1 MPTDFKTSMARW
13 VNESTEKMN
22 KKIKPIMKKLKHLR
36 ATFLQYADEKS
47 IRGAWTDELKEDL
60 ETIESLEVDLNIQK
74 RLLPGDM
81 KLCNT
86 LYKKYKVV
94 YDWT

>member
-47 IRGAWTDELKEDL
+47 IRGAWTEELKEDFEIIEAL
-60 ETIESLEVDLNIQK
+60 ELDLNIRK
-74 RLLPGDM
+74 RLLMGDM
-81 KLCNT
+81 LLCNK
-86 LYKKYKVV
+86 LYRRYSV
-94 YDWT
+94 

>member
-47 IRGAWTDELKEDL
+47 IRGAWTEELKEDFEIIEAL
-60 ETIESLEVDLNIQK
+60 ELDLNIRK
-74 RLLPGDM
+74 RLLMGDM
-81 KLCNT
+81 LLCNK
-86 LYKKYKVV
+86 LYKKYRVI
-94 YDWT
+94 YD

>member
-1 MPTDFKTSMARW
+1 MPTDYTKRMQRW
-13 VNESTEKMN
+13 LRENKEKVN

-36 ATFLQYADEKS
+36 ATFLQYADENAL
-47 IRGAWTDELKEDL
+47 RGAWTEELKKDL
-60 ETIESLEVDLNIQK
+60 ETIESLETDLNIQK

-81 KLCNT
+81 RLCNK

-94 YDWT
+94 YDRI

>member
-1 MPTDFKTSMARW
+1 MPTDYKKRMEQWIR
-13 VNESTEKMN
+13 ESTKKMIEE
-22 KKIKPIMKKLKHLR
+22 KIKPIMKKLKHLR

-60 ETIESLEVDLNIQK
+60 ETIESVELDLYIQK

-94 YDWT
+94 YD

>member
-1 MPTDFKTSMARW
+1 
-13 VNESTEKMN
+13 
-22 KKIKPIMKKLKHLR
+22 MKKLKHLR

-94 YDWT
+94 YD

>member
-47 IRGAWTDELKEDL
+47 IRGAWTEELKEDFEIIEAL
-60 ETIESLEVDLNIQK
+60 ELDLNIRK
-74 RLLPGDM
+74 RLLTGDM
-81 KLCNT
+81 LLCNK
-86 LYKKYKVV
+86 LYKKYRVI
-94 YDWT
+94 YD

>member
-1 MPTDFKTSMARW
+1 MPTDFKTEMSRW
-13 VNESTEKMN
+13 IRESTERMIEE
-22 KKIKPIMKKLKHLR
+22 KIKPIMKKLKHLR

-81 KLCNT
+81 KLCNK
-86 LYKKYKVV
+86 LYNRYNVV
-94 YDWT
+94 YD